1 MIAYETY
8 FRSLCSAGR
17 LDEAEAL
24 SKKMMKKRTVLEIC
38 VYGSFIEALFWA
50 GWGEGNVDD
59 ALRIFNEI
67 VTSSGLVYCV
77 DICNHILGG
86 YWKVGRV
93 ADAEKFFD
101 QLQDGCFV
109 VPNLSTYKTMVVDIA
124 KKNQWVNEL
133 KKRYLHDWNVA
144 IWELH
149 ISYGKLATWR
159 PGTKVCSGLKEIFYG
174 KLIYMLGNK

>member
-1 MIAYETY
+1 M
-8 FRSLCSAGR
+8 
-17 LDEAEAL
+17 
-24 SKKMMKKRTVLEIC
+24 
-38 VYGSFIEALFWA
+38 
-50 GWGEGNVDD
+50 
-59 ALRIFNEI
+59 RIFNEI

-124 KKNQWVNEL
+124 KKVILIRHFAFL
-133 KKRYLHDWNVA
+133 KKW
-144 IWELH
+144 
-149 ISYGKLATWR
+149 
-159 PGTKVCSGLKEIFYG
+159 
-174 KLIYMLGNK
+174 